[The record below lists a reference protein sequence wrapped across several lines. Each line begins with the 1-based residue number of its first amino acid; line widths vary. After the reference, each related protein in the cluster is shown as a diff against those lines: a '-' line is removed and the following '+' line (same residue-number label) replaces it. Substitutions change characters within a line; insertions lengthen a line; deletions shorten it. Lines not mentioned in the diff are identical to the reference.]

1 MDHKSEQAAGQIL
14 VVDDDAELC
23 KLVSRYLGAE
33 GYSVDT
39 VQTSALGIERTLAGG
54 YDLVVLDVMLPD
66 IDGFEVLRRIRATLS
81 TPVLMLTARGDDL
94 DRILGLE
101 IGADD
106 YLSKPFNT
114 RELSARIRA
123 ILRRVSRTQD
133 SGTAADGASIRIGDL
148 ELNPG
153 LQNRSVQRRSYQ
165 SHDRRVRSAPKTSTL
180 RRSGCGSRGT
190 DEGRIGTR
198 VFTIRQEYRHARLEP
213 AQESREVRT
222 MAPRGSKAF
231 GASGIN
237 THLLIRGAALGHE
250 KPVPQDF
257 PLVLDDALDYRGDAG
272 PRASS

>member
-33 GYSVDT
+33 GYLVDT

-153 LQNRSVQRRSYQ
+153 SRTVRCKGELINLTTVEFDLLQRLL
-165 SHDRRVRSAPKTSTL
+165 RSAGAVVGREELTKDVLGREFSPYDRSIDTHVWSL
-180 RRSGCGSRGT
+180 RKKVGSSDDGT
-190 DEGRIGTR
+190 ERIKG
-198 VFTIRQEYRHARLEP
+198 
-213 AQESREVRT
+213 
-222 MAPRGSKAF
+222 
-231 GASGIN
+231 
-237 THLLIRGAALGHE
+237 IRGVGYQYALADPG
-250 KPVPQDF
+250 
-257 PLVLDDALDYRGDAG
+257 
-272 PRASS
+272 SSSRP